1 MAQLKIAILGASG
14 IGRFH
19 FREFARAGVK
29 VTAILGSSYE
39 TAERTAVMLSSEFGL
54 RPKAYSEL
62 GVLIEAERPD
72 AASVCTP
79 PELHYDQVKMCL
91 AAGLHVLCEKPF
103 VLNSDGDASGLATE
117 LVRLAKKRGRVIT
130 VNTQWPSVLR
140 YVQPFVDVSKIRD
153 FFMYTQPG
161 VRGAGILRD
170 HPPHANSMLVK
181 LVPDGRAE
189 DIEFL
194 VSSPEE
200 MDVNFEYRARGS
212 RCAVRYKFKFK
223 AARPRDLEFSIN
235 GVAFKRHIGEG
246 YSQKL
251 VTGKTE
257 IDIEDPFKTSIG
269 MFVGAIEGRSSPLI
283 STQEIIENVR
293 LQDRI
298 IKAYVAEKGKQ

>member
-1 MAQLKIAILGASG
+1 MANLKIAVLGASG
-14 IGRFH
+14 VGKFH
-19 FREFARAGVK
+19 FREFIRAGAQ

-39 TAERTAVMLSSEFGL
+39 TAERTAALLSSEFGL

-62 GVLIEAERPD
+62 GALIEAERPD

-79 PELHYDQVKMCL
+79 PQLHYDQAKMCL

-117 LVRLAKKRGRVIT
+117 LVLLAKRRGRVIT

-140 YVQPFVDVSKIRD
+140 YVQPFVDVSTVKS

-161 VRGAGILRD
+161 VRGAGMLGD
-170 HPPHANSMLVK
+170 HLPHANSMLVK
-181 LVPDGRAE
+181 LVPDGRAQ

-200 MDVNFEYRARGS
+200 MDVNFEYRTRGS
-212 RCAVRYKFKFK
+212 PCAVRYKFKFK

-235 GVAFKRHIGEG
+235 GVEFKRHIGEG
-246 YSQKL
+246 YRQKL

-269 MFVGAIEGRSSPLI
+269 TFVGAIEGRSSPLI

-298 IKAYVAEKGKQ
+298 IKAYISEKGQQ